1 VSTVK
6 FRVKKRFVFSI
17 SSQPIGPLASQHHN
31 QSLIAAV
38 SNNCHQLFVA
48 MKSNTIVSFRAA
60 TANNSKGTGNEDPP
74 TLLSFPFGVP
84 QSSDEIQLQAFEK
97 NTSKKRKYILESDSA
112 AGVNFQG
119 SNYGVN
125 NMSNDCTGFSIG
137 VYDEG
142 TGVVELHC
150 VGHAF
155 TMEQQGQEDDEVPAA
170 LSAASMT
177 AMERRQSLTDTFGSK
192 KKKRALRAAE
202 SNIISSQNIVAAD
215 TISEILTE
223 SIIGNDRK
231 TAASS
236 QLEADASS
244 LPKSAMDQHRE
255 MMLPPF
261 DASATVLKEAYPLV
275 GGLVPRHVVRM
286 LEEWVDS
293 ASSQMSGGGSAG
305 DWQQRLDQ
313 DSYCQTVQD
322 IFDLNISQLKD
333 KKFKKGLGSLLL
345 CDIMV
350 RLAFQLSES
359 SKPIVKETLEEKLST
374 PPPQLLRHLTDSFAV
389 FKKSFGKS
397 SFVSTKSLM

>member
-1 VSTVK
+1 
-6 FRVKKRFVFSI
+6 
-17 SSQPIGPLASQHHN
+17 
-31 QSLIAAV
+31 
-38 SNNCHQLFVA
+38 
-48 MKSNTIVSFRAA
+48 
-60 TANNSKGTGNEDPP
+60 
-74 TLLSFPFGVP
+74 
-84 QSSDEIQLQAFEK
+84 
-97 NTSKKRKYILESDSA
+97 
-112 AGVNFQG
+112 
-119 SNYGVN
+119 
-125 NMSNDCTGFSIG
+125 

-397 SFVSTKSLM
+397 SFVSTKSLIDKLLMHIMVLILHLNDGVINLAVFTKDVNLGSVRISALAKEIGCSLVHGSKGDGRAAKEITAQIVLPLKFPEHRKGKSTNR